1 MKVTKA
7 MFDATYML
15 SVRNTTWMSTLD
27 FVVESL
33 KSHAILQYASHCFLE
48 RSSSPIRL
56 KTFLVVEVLNDP
68 CPIRLAWLVIC
79 SDGLICDVAPRFAE
93 LDILIVVV
101 IATSLTSTALKLHQH
116 INLQL
121 SFLCHKIDETSWGN

>member
-27 FVVESL
+27 LIIESL
-33 KSHAILQYASHCFLE
+33 KSHAVLQYASHSFLE

-56 KTFLVVEVLNDP
+56 KTFVVVEVLSDP

-79 SDGLICDVAPRFAE
+79 SDGISCDVAPRSAE

-101 IATSLTSTALKLHQH
+101 IATSLTSTALKLRQH
-116 INLQL
+116 IHLQL
-121 SFLCHKIDETSWGN
+121 SFLCHQIDETSRGN

>member
-7 MFDATYML
+7 MLDATYML

-27 FVVESL
+27 LVVESL
-33 KSHAILQYASHCFLE
+33 KSHAVLQYASHCFLE

-79 SDGLICDVAPRFAE
+79 SDGISCDIAPRSAE

-101 IATSLTSTALKLHQH
+101 IATSLTSTALKLRQH
-116 INLQL
+116 ILLRHN
-121 SFLCHKIDETSWGN
+121 FLCQKIDETS